1 MTTNN
6 VLTKAN
12 YNDRIDIVLSKACKV
27 SPNIVGKEKGVT
39 KTINVEISYKNLTFK
54 DIMAKALKSD
64 IIAYQNGN
72 ARKNFETLTN
82 NGVVKINAASPGA
95 NYVDPEEKV
104 LDTFGSKSEAE
115 QKAFIRKLEAM
126 IAGNKK

>member
-6 VLTKAN
+6 ILTKAN
-12 YNDRIDIVLSKACKV
+12 YNDQVDIVLSKICKV
-27 SPNIVGKEKGVT
+27 SPNKEGKENGLT
-39 KTINVEISYKNLTFK
+39 KTINVEISYKNLTFR

-72 ARKNFETLTN
+72 ARKNFAKLTN
-82 NGVVKINAASPGA
+82 NEVVKINAASPGA
-95 NYVDPEEKV
+95 NYVDPEEKT
-104 LDTFGSKSEAE
+104 LEDFPNKSPEE
-115 QKAFIRKLEAM
+115 QRAFIKKLETM